1 MLTIILVL
9 VNRPVVWLFLLLC
22 ISLMPGSKD
31 DQN

>member
-1 MLTIILVL
+1 MLTIILVV
-9 VNRPVVWLFLLLC
+9 VNCPVVWLFLSLC